1 MSQRF
6 GPVALRLCGLAAQVL
21 GWSPA
26 RFWAATPA
34 ELVAV
39 LSPAIAPA
47 TGFDRAELNRMME
60 REA

>member
-1 MSQRF
+1 MTPQF
-6 GPVALRLCGLAAQVL
+6 APGALRLCGLAAQVL
-21 GWSPA
+21 GWPPA

-39 LSPAIAPA
+39 LSPLPPA
-47 TGFDRAELNRMME
+47 CQGLDRAALNRMME

>member
-1 MSQRF
+1 MSQQF
-6 GPVALRLCGLAAQVL
+6 GPGAQRLCGLAAQVL

-34 ELVAV
+34 EMIAV
-39 LSPAIAPA
+39 LSPAILPA
-47 TGFDRAELNRMME
+47 QGLDRTELNRMME